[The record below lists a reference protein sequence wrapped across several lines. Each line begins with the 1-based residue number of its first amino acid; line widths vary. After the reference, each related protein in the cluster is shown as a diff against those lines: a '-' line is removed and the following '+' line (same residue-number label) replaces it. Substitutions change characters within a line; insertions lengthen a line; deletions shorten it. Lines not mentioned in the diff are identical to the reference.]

1 MRYSQY
7 VEWEKLSECYDTLEN
22 VYDAIYTQPFFKG
35 QDQQLDHLN
44 NAMLIVNEWY
54 KGITGTEKQWLPN
67 RDFNFPNQEK
77 PNDSEWSI
85 GPLFH
90 LNT

>member
-1 MRYSQY
+1 MLS
-7 VEWEKLSECYDTLEN
+7 EKKLSECYDTLEN

-77 PNDSEWSI
+77 PNDSE
-85 GPLFH
+85 
-90 LNT
+90 